1 MGAAAELS
9 LVEALHLLRLRT
21 LSARELVEDCLQ
33 QISAA
38 EPRTLAF
45 VTLTPE
51 LAFAAARRADAD
63 RSAGQRVGLL
73 AGIPIAVKD
82 VYLTRGVLTTAGSQV
97 LADRGLPVGL
107 CLAGLPEREADLL
120 GCGIAID
127 EEIQLWRRAPAGA
140 RDDGPALRRAG
151 AMVDTRRDGAP
162 TGAES

>member
-33 QISAA
+33 QISAV

-51 LAFAAARRADAD
+51 LAVAAARRADAD
-63 RSAGQRVGLL
+63 RSPGQRVGLL
-73 AGIPIAVKD
+73 AGLPIAVKD

-97 LADRGLPVGL
+97 LADYVPPHDSAAWQRLAAVG
-107 CLAGLPEREADLL
+107 AGSP
-120 GCGIAID
+120 G
-127 EEIQLWRRAPAGA
+127 
-140 RDDGPALRRAG
+140 
-151 AMVDTRRDGAP
+151 
-162 TGAES
+162 